1 MPTTTW
7 ATARQ
12 EIVRPFG
19 LVTGT
24 VSAALEAD
32 TTLVDEDL
40 ADAYSSN
47 DFFNNNWHV
56 LVTSGNNVN
65 EARRVT
71 DYTGSSGAFTVSKA
85 LSLKAPK
92 PNLIYCFSIF
102 LPIIGAPDSSSC
114 KSTNKK

>member
-32 TTLVDEDL
+32 TALVDEDL

-47 DFFNNNWHV
+47 DFFNNKESAFKLLPFWQIAINA
-56 LVTSGNNVN
+56 LKIKILLKLSII
-65 EARRVT
+65 AR
-71 DYTGSSGAFTVSKA
+71 Y
-85 LSLKAPK
+85 
-92 PNLIYCFSIF
+92 
-102 LPIIGAPDSSSC
+102 
-114 KSTNKK
+114 